1 MVAFILAWLAI
12 GAIFAG
18 FIYLK
23 GPWSEIRGPWTKAL
37 IFLGPIGPIMWW
49 ITK

>member
-1 MVAFILAWLAI
+1 MIAIILGWLAI

-18 FIYLK
+18 FTYLK
-23 GPWSEIRGPWTKAL
+23 GPWSEVRGIKTKLL

-49 ITK
+49 IMK